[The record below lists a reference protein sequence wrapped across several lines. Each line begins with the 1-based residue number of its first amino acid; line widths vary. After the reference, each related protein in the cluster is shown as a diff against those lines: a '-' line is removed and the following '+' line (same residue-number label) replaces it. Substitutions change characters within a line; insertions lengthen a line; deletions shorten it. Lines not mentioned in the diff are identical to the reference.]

1 MSRLLEVKNLKTSFR
16 THIGDV
22 QAVRGVSLYL
32 DKGEALGIV
41 GESGCGK
48 SVTMMSLMRLLAD
61 NAIIESDNIMFDGQD
76 ITNPTEKEMQKIRG
90 NEMAMIFQDPMTSL
104 NPLFT
109 VGQQL
114 TEHLIK
120 HKKVSKKEAND
131 LAIKMLDM
139 VGIPSPEKRLKQYPH
154 EFSGGMRQRVMIAM
168 SLICE
173 PKLIIA
179 DEPTTALD
187 VTIQAQILDLMKGLK
202 EKVNSSIILITHDLG
217 VVADLCTRINV
228 MYGGLVVEEGSQI
241 LDLMKGL
248 KEKVNSS
255 IILITHDLGVVAD
268 LCTRINVMYG
278 GLVVEEGSD
287 EDIFYNGK
295 HPYTW
300 GLLNSVPNPKSE
312 IKEKLTP
319 IEGQPPDLLKP
330 PVGCP
335 FAARCKYT
343 MKVCIE
349 KQPPLF
355 EISEGHRAACW
366 LCHENAPKVESPV
379 RREE

>member
-1 MSRLLEVKNLKTSFR
+1 MSKLLEVKNLKTSFR

-22 QAVRGVSLYL
+22 QAVRGVSFHL

-48 SVTMMSLMRLLAD
+48 SVTMMSIMRLLAD
-61 NAIIESDNIMFDGQD
+61 NAMIDSDAIIFNGQD
-76 ITNPTEKEMQKIRG
+76 ISNPTEKEMQEIRG

-109 VGQQL
+109 VGDQL

-120 HKKVSKKEAND
+120 HKKISKKEANE

-139 VGIPSPEKRLKQYPH
+139 VGIPSPESRLKQFPH

-187 VTIQAQILDLMKGLK
+187 VTIQAQILDLMKDLK
-202 EKVNSSIILITHDLG
+202 DKINTSIILITHDLG

-228 MYGGLVVEEGSQI
+228 MYGG
-241 LDLMKGL
+241 
-248 KEKVNSS
+248 
-255 IILITHDLGVVAD
+255 II
-268 LCTRINVMYG
+268 
-278 GLVVEEGSD
+278 VEEGSD
-287 EDIFYNGK
+287 KDIFYNGK

-312 IKEKLTP
+312 VKEKLTP

-335 FAARCKYT
+335 FAARCKYA
-343 MKVCIE
+343 MKVCLQ

-366 LCHENAPKVESPV
+366 LCHENAPRVESPI

>member
-1 MSRLLEVKNLKTSFR
+1 MSKLLEVKNLKTSFR

-22 QAVRGVSLYL
+22 QAVRGVSFHL

-48 SVTMMSLMRLLAD
+48 SVTMMSIMRLLAD
-61 NAIIESDNIMFDGQD
+61 NAMIDSDAIIFNGQD
-76 ITNPTEKEMQKIRG
+76 ISDPTEKEMQEIRG

-109 VGQQL
+109 VGDQL

-120 HKKVSKKEAND
+120 HKKISKKEANE

-139 VGIPSPEKRLKQYPH
+139 VGIPSPESRLKQFPH

-187 VTIQAQILDLMKGLK
+187 VTIQAQILDLMKDLK
-202 EKVNSSIILITHDLG
+202 DKINTSIILITHDLG

-228 MYGGLVVEEGSQI
+228 MYGGI
-241 LDLMKGL
+241 
-248 KEKVNSS
+248 
-255 IILITHDLGVVAD
+255 
-268 LCTRINVMYG
+268 
-278 GLVVEEGSD
+278 VVEEGSD
-287 EDIFYNGK
+287 KDIFYNGK

-300 GLLNSVPNPKSE
+300 GLLNSVPNPMSE
-312 IKEKLTP
+312 VKEKLTP

-335 FAARCKYT
+335 FAARCKYA
-343 MKVCIE
+343 MKVCLQ

-366 LCHENAPKVESPV
+366 LCHENAPKVESPI

>member
-1 MSRLLEVKNLKTSFR
+1 MSKLLEIKNLKTSFK

-22 QAVRGVSLYL
+22 QSVRGVSFHL
-32 DKGEALGIV
+32 DKGEALGVV

-48 SVTMMSLMRLLAD
+48 SVTMMTIMRLLGG
-61 NAIIESDNIMFDGQD
+61 NAKIEAENITFDDKD
-76 ITNPTEKEMQKIRG
+76 ITKPTEKLMQTIRG
-90 NEMAMIFQDPMTSL
+90 NDMSMIFQDPMTSL

-109 VGQQL
+109 VGDQL

-120 HKKVSKKEAND
+120 HKKISKKEAKEK
-131 LAIKMLDM
+131 AIKMLDM

-187 VTIQAQILDLMKGLK
+187 VTIQAQILDLMKDLK
-202 EKVNSSIILITHDLG
+202 EKLDTSIILITHDLG
-217 VVADLCTRINV
+217 VVADLCSRINV
-228 MYGGLVVEEGSQI
+228 MYGGLIVEEG
-241 LDLMKGL
+241 
-248 KEKVNSS
+248 
-255 IILITHDLGVVAD
+255 T
-268 LCTRINVMYG
+268 T
-278 GLVVEEGSD
+278 
-287 EDIFYNGK
+287 EDIFYRGK

-300 GLLNSVPNPKSE
+300 GLLRSVPNPKSE
-312 IKEKLTP
+312 LKEKLIP

-335 FAARCKYT
+335 FTARCDYA
-343 MKVCIE
+343 MKICKE

-366 LCHENAPKVESPV
+366 LCHKNAPKVESPIKG
-379 RREE
+379 EE

>member
-1 MSRLLEVKNLKTSFR
+1 MSKLLEVKNLKTSFK

-32 DKGEALGIV
+32 NKGEALGIV

-48 SVTMMSLMRLLAD
+48 SVSMMSIMRLLAD
-61 NAIIESDNIMFDGQD
+61 NAIIESDKILFDDKD
-76 ITNPTEKEMQKIRG
+76 ITNPTEKEMQEIRG

-109 VGQQL
+109 VGDQL

-120 HKKVSKKEAND
+120 HKKISKKEANET
-131 LAIKMLDM
+131 AIKMLEM
-139 VGIPSPEKRLKQYPH
+139 VGIPSPESRLKQYPH

-168 SLICE
+168 SLICD

-187 VTIQAQILDLMKGLK
+187 VTIQAQILDLMKDLK
-202 EKVNSSIILITHDLG
+202 EKINTSIILITHDLG

-228 MYGGLVVEEGSQI
+228 MYGGI
-241 LDLMKGL
+241 
-248 KEKVNSS
+248 
-255 IILITHDLGVVAD
+255 
-268 LCTRINVMYG
+268 
-278 GLVVEEGSD
+278 VVEEGSD
-287 EDIFYNGK
+287 EDIFYDGR

-300 GLLNSVPNPKSE
+300 GLMNSVPNPKSD

-330 PVGCP
+330 PIGCP
-335 FAARCKYT
+335 FATRCKYA
-343 MKVCIE
+343 MKICIE

-355 EISEGHRAACW
+355 EISDGHRAACW
-366 LCHENAPKVESPV
+366 LCHENAPKVESPI

>member
-1 MSRLLEVKNLKTSFR
+1 MSKLLEVKNLKTSFR

-22 QAVRGVSLYL
+22 QAVRGVSLHL

-48 SVTMMSLMRLLAD
+48 SVTMMSIMRLLAD
-61 NAIIESDNIMFDGQD
+61 NAMIESDKIIFNGKD
-76 ITNPTEKEMQKIRG
+76 ITNPTENDMQEIRG

-109 VGQQL
+109 VGDQL

-120 HKKVSKKEAND
+120 HKKISKKEANR

-139 VGIPSPEKRLKQYPH
+139 VGIPSPESRLKQYPH

-168 SLICE
+168 SLICD

-187 VTIQAQILDLMKGLK
+187 VTIQAQILDLMKELK
-202 EKVNSSIILITHDLG
+202 NKINTSIILITHDLG

-228 MYGGLVVEEGSQI
+228 MYGG
-241 LDLMKGL
+241 
-248 KEKVNSS
+248 
-255 IILITHDLGVVAD
+255 III
-268 LCTRINVMYG
+268 
-278 GLVVEEGSD
+278 EEGSD

-335 FAARCKYT
+335 FAARCKYA
-343 MKVCIE
+343 MKVCLE

-355 EISEGHRAACW
+355 EISDGHRAACW
-366 LCHENAPKVESPV
+366 LCHENAPKVEAPI

>member
-1 MSRLLEVKNLKTSFR
+1 MSKLLEVKNLKTSFK

-22 QAVRGVSLYL
+22 QSVRGVSFHLE
-32 DKGEALGIV
+32 KGEALGVV

-48 SVTMMSLMRLLAD
+48 SVTMMTIMRLLGE
-61 NAIIESDNIMFDGQD
+61 NAKIDAERIFFDDKD
-76 ITNPTEKEMQKIRG
+76 ITKPTEKMMQTIRG
-90 NEMAMIFQDPMTSL
+90 NDMSMIFQDPMTSL

-109 VGQQL
+109 VGDQL

-120 HKKVSKKEAND
+120 HKKISKKEANEK
-131 LAIKMLDM
+131 AIKMLDM

-187 VTIQAQILDLMKGLK
+187 VTIQAQILDLMKDLK
-202 EKVNSSIILITHDLG
+202 NKLDTSIILITHDLG
-217 VVADLCTRINV
+217 VVADLCSRINV
-228 MYGGLVVEEGSQI
+228 MYGGLIVEEGTS
-241 LDLMKGL
+241 
-248 KEKVNSS
+248 
-255 IILITHDLGVVAD
+255 
-268 LCTRINVMYG
+268 
-278 GLVVEEGSD
+278 
-287 EDIFYNGK
+287 EDIFYRGK

-300 GLLNSVPNPKSE
+300 GLLRSVPNPKSE
-312 IKEKLTP
+312 LKEKLIP

-335 FAARCKYT
+335 FTARCDYA
-343 MKVCIE
+343 MKICKE

-355 EISEGHRAACW
+355 EVGEGHKAACW
-366 LCHENAPKVESPV
+366 LCHENAPKVESPI
-379 RREE
+379 RGEE

>member
-1 MSRLLEVKNLKTSFR
+1 MSKLLDVKNLKTSFK

-22 QAVRGVSLYL
+22 QSVRGVSFHL
-32 DKGEALGIV
+32 DKGEALGVV

-48 SVTMMSLMRLLAD
+48 SVTMMTIMRLLGE
-61 NAIIESDNIMFDGQD
+61 NAKIEAETITFDDKD
-76 ITNPTEKEMQKIRG
+76 ITKPNEKLMQTIRG
-90 NEMAMIFQDPMTSL
+90 NDMSMIFQDPMTSL

-109 VGQQL
+109 VGDQL

-120 HKKVSKKEAND
+120 HKKISKKEAKEK
-131 LAIKMLDM
+131 AIKMLDM

-187 VTIQAQILDLMKGLK
+187 VTIQAQILDLMKDLK
-202 EKVNSSIILITHDLG
+202 EKLDTSIILITHDLG
-217 VVADLCTRINV
+217 VVADLCSRINV
-228 MYGGLVVEEGSQI
+228 MYGGLIVEEG
-241 LDLMKGL
+241 
-248 KEKVNSS
+248 
-255 IILITHDLGVVAD
+255 T
-268 LCTRINVMYG
+268 T
-278 GLVVEEGSD
+278 
-287 EDIFYNGK
+287 EDIFYRGK

-300 GLLNSVPNPKSE
+300 GLLRSVPNPKSE
-312 IKEKLTP
+312 LKEKLIP

-335 FAARCKYT
+335 FTARCDYA
-343 MKVCIE
+343 MKICKE

-355 EISEGHRAACW
+355 EIEKGHKAACW
-366 LCHENAPKVESPV
+366 LCHKNAPKVESPI
-379 RREE
+379 RGEE

>member
-1 MSRLLEVKNLKTSFR
+1 MSKLLEVKNLKTSFK

-22 QAVRGVSLYL
+22 QSVRGVSFHLN
-32 DKGEALGIV
+32 KGEALGVV

-48 SVTMMSLMRLLAD
+48 SVTMMTIMRLLGENAKIEAETITFD
-61 NAIIESDNIMFDGQD
+61 NKD
-76 ITNPTEKEMQKIRG
+76 ITKPTEKLMQTIRG
-90 NEMAMIFQDPMTSL
+90 NDMSMIFQDPMTSL

-109 VGQQL
+109 VGDQL

-120 HKKVSKKEAND
+120 HKKISKKEAKEK
-131 LAIKMLDM
+131 AIKMLDM

-187 VTIQAQILDLMKGLK
+187 VTIQAQILDLMKDLK
-202 EKVNSSIILITHDLG
+202 EKLDTSIILITHDLG
-217 VVADLCTRINV
+217 VVADLCSRINV
-228 MYGGLVVEEGSQI
+228 MYGGVIVEEG
-241 LDLMKGL
+241 
-248 KEKVNSS
+248 
-255 IILITHDLGVVAD
+255 T
-268 LCTRINVMYG
+268 T
-278 GLVVEEGSD
+278 
-287 EDIFYNGK
+287 EDIFYRGK

-300 GLLNSVPNPKSE
+300 GLLRSVPNPKSE
-312 IKEKLTP
+312 LKEKLIP

-335 FAARCKYT
+335 FTARCDYAMRICLKIHCLY
-343 MKVCIE
+343 IA
-349 KQPPLF
+349 QY
-355 EISEGHRAACW
+355 GYY
-366 LCHENAPKVESPV
+366 
-379 RREE
+379 